1 MEQIVGVI
9 DMDGF
14 VINKTFYCKELGVLN
29 VGKDEGDSYLF
40 DIGIRWQCKQQK
52 HCMFLTRNIHKLPF
66 AVSRGTNPIPLSNL
80 NTIVKCFYDSVKLT
94 ISVTSRTKADILS
107 YICCNTYRSPQLI

>member
-14 VINKTFYCKELGVLN
+14 VINKTFYCKELGVLK

-40 DIGIRWQCKQQK
+40 DIGIRWHDLTSKQQK
-52 HCMFLTRNIHKLPF
+52 HCMFLSRNIHKPDVCFFRETYNVL
-66 AVSRGTNPIPLSNL
+66 LSHPSAFL
-80 NTIVKCFYDSVKLT
+80 GEQMLFHYST
-94 ISVTSRTKADILS
+94 
-107 YICCNTYRSPQLI
+107 